1 MENIDQEKKK
11 KNKGRIKLVWMKNIR
26 RLGKEVFLESG
37 GRMEKNKGKQYGR
50 SLEYKLREIAKVCHF
65 L

>member
-26 RLGKEVFLESG
+26 LLGKEVFLENG

-50 SLEYKLREIAKVCHF
+50 SLEYKL
-65 L
+65 